1 MYLSYTIYTDKT
13 VVMAAMGILD
23 QWELAKAPAT
33 GPGLPPVMVGLS
45 PDTNLSWFGGS
56 WVLLDSLQ
64 KPT

>member
-1 MYLSYTIYTDKT
+1 
-13 VVMAAMGILD
+13 MAAMGILD